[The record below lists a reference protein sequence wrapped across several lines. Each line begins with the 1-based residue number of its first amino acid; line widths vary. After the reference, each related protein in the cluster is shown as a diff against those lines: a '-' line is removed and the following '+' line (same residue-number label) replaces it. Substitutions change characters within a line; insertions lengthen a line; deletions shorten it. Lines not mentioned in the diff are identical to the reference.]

1 MDQEILKDIKA
12 LNRSVIVPFI
22 ILAISLLL
30 IITLA
35 ILSAKN
41 LDQYARTSS
50 KLLVNNTISHHQNIL
65 GQLVTEYAFWNE
77 AIEMLINEQ
86 DMVWAKDNVGD
97 FVSEKYGMTWI
108 FALNSDNKLMY
119 STKNAEI
126 NKIHPDQFS
135 YGGLQ
140 TLIAIALNTDLD
152 DPEYAT
158 GLIEF
163 NNKLNFVAVCAFAS
177 YEPTDLETGKAH
189 GVLIFA
195 KEVNA
200 DLLNEWSNDFQIKNL
215 SLIHRDSADLYDLDE
230 AYEYMSLSTVDGSEI
245 GKIVWTPDDA
255 GRIFIN
261 TFMPWVVGVV
271 LVMIIISFIFYRR
284 LKIYGV
290 IAYENMLA
298 LTVNREKLTYQAHY
312 DQLTNLPNRVLMID
326 RIKHEI
332 ANCVRNQTKAAI
344 LYIDLDDF
352 KYVNDSMGHHF
363 GDQLLVQVA
372 KRLTEN
378 IREND
383 TVSRFGGDEFCMLLN
398 NIVNA
403 NDAEIIASK
412 IHQSFNLPFLIDGKD
427 IIIGTSIGIV
437 IIPEN
442 GKEHTALLRYAD
454 IAMYRAKSLGRNN
467 YHFYTEEL
475 NLQSK
480 RRSELKSLLYSA
492 IERDEFYLDYQPI
505 YSLKNKKIISVE
517 ALLRWK
523 SKELGNIEPM
533 NFIPIAEDCGL
544 ISPIG
549 EWVFERALHDIKY
562 LHETTKE
569 IIKISVNVSARQF
582 RKSDFFD
589 SLMKLVGKYSID
601 PSLVQLEITENILI
615 SDHETGVDTLFSLA
629 DEGFEIVI
637 DDFGTG
643 YSSLSYIRRYP
654 IKILKIDMSFIHDVE
669 KEQRAKV
676 LVETIVD
683 MARNFSMSTVA
694 EGIETIEQEKIIA
707 STGCT
712 YGQGNYFSKPQ
723 DIDEICKLLLNNPD
737 STQASIK

>member
-1 MDQEILKDIKA
+1 MAQENLKDIKA
-12 LNRSVIVPFI
+12 LNRSLIVPFI
-22 ILAISLLL
+22 ILAFSLMLV
-30 IITLA
+30 IVLA

-50 KLLVNNTISHHQNIL
+50 KLLVNNTISHHQKNL
-65 GQLVTEYAFWNE
+65 GLLVTEYAFWNE
-77 AIEMLINEQ
+77 TIEMLVKKQ
-86 DMVWAKDNVGD
+86 DMEWGKENIGD
-97 FVSEKYGMTWI
+97 YVPEKYGVAWI
-108 FALNSDNKLMY
+108 FALNPENKLIY
-119 STKNAEI
+119 STNNAEI
-126 NKIHPDQFS
+126 NKIHPDKFS
-135 YGGLQ
+135 SGGLQ
-140 TLIAIALNTDLD
+140 TLIAKALDTDFD
-152 DPEYAT
+152 DPDYAT

-163 NNKLNFVAVCAFAS
+163 NNKLNIVAACAFAA

-195 KEVNA
+195 KELNTA
-200 DLLNEWSNDFQIKNL
+200 LLNEWSNDFQIKDM
-215 SLIHRDSADLYDLDE
+215 SLIHENSTDLYRLDE
-230 AYEYMSLSTVDGSEI
+230 TYENISLSTVDGSKI

-255 GRIFIN
+255 GRVFIN
-261 TFMPWVVGVV
+261 KFMPWVIGAI
-271 LVMIIISFIFYRR
+271 LVMCIIGFIFYRR
-284 LKIYGV
+284 LKIYGAL
-290 IAYENMLA
+290 AYENMLA
-298 LTVNREKLTYQAHY
+298 LGVNREKLTYQAHY

-352 KYVNDSMGHHF
+352 KYVNDSMGHHI
-363 GDQLLVQVA
+363 GDLLLVQVA

-398 NIVNA
+398 NIANA

-427 IIIGTSIGIV
+427 IVVGTSIGIV

-480 RRSELKSLLYSA
+480 RRSELKALLYSA

-523 SKELGNIEPM
+523 SKELGNIAPM

-562 LHETTKE
+562 LYETTNEK
-569 IIKISVNVSARQF
+569 IKLAVNVSARQF

-589 SLMKLVGKYSID
+589 SLMKVVDRYSID
-601 PSLVQLEITENILI
+601 PSMVQLEITENILI
-615 SDHETGVDTLFSLA
+615 SDHETGVDTLFKLA

-654 IKILKIDMSFIHDVE
+654 IKTLKIDMSFIQDVE
-669 KEQRAKV
+669 KEERAKI

-683 MARNFSMSTVA
+683 MARNFTMSTVA
-694 EGIETIEQEKIIA
+694 EGIETVEQENIIA

-712 YGQGNYFSKPQ
+712 YGQGNYFSKPE
-723 DIDEICKLLLNNPD
+723 DIDIICEMILKNPD
-737 STQASIK
+737 GN